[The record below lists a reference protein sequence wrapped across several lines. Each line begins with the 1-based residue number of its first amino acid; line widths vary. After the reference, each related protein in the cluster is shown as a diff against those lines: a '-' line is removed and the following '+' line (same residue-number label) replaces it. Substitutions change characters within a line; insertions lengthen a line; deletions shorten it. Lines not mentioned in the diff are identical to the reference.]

1 MVSAAQM
8 VPGERAVLERVL
20 ARNSM
25 LLPLEAKDPNL
36 LEPRLDVEETMNVAQ
51 ASNSD
56 SCVDQALR

>member
-36 LEPRLDVEETMNVAQ
+36 LEPRLDVEETMDVVQ

-56 SCVDQALR
+56 SCVDQALK

>member
-25 LLPLEAKDPNL
+25 ILPLEAKDPNL
-36 LEPRLDVEETMNVAQ
+36 LEPRFDGEETMNVAQ

-56 SCVDQALR
+56 SCVDQALK